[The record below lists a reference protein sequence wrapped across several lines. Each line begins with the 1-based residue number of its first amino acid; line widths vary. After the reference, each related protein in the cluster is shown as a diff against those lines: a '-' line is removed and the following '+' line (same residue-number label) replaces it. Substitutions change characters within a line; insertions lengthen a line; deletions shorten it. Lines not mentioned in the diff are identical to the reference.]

1 MVAFARTMPTGMS
14 GKEKDENDDDKREE
28 NNKSHENKALG
39 CALKHAINLS
49 RLAWHPKSIILE
61 QQC

>member
-1 MVAFARTMPTGMS
+1 MPTGMS